1 MARKSLGFVP
11 LIWEC
16 PSCGTQ
22 NPGPIKSCTSC
33 GAPQPEDVKF
43 LRVDE
48 EKFNF
53 IKDEALIRMAKAGP
67 DIHCPWC
74 GTRNPSTAE
83 LCSKCGGE
91 LSQGGKLRQ
100 AGEKVQTVSEAAA
113 EAQAPQPPQSP
124 QPPQPPQAAP
134 TSGFKPPKPVNKK
147 TIIIAVAVIAVLCLA
162 GILLI
167 NWLNKT
173 DTIQATVSDVY
184 WERSIQIEEYQ
195 PVTKSDWCD
204 ELPSVVEVLSV
215 SEQYRYTSENPVANS
230 TEVCGEEYV
239 VDTGTGVGEVV
250 QDCVYEVYDDYCEYT
265 AWEWVAIAP
274 LTVSGHDLA
283 PHWPSLTPNDDQRES
298 GATEDYVITFSD
310 GGEEYTYTTNDL
322 DLFLQAEPGS
332 TWELTVNQFNQVR
345 ELNPYN

>member
-22 NPGPIKSCTSC
+22 NPGPIKACTGC

-43 LRVDE
+43 MQVDE

-74 GTRNPSTAE
+74 GTRNPSTAT

-91 LSQGGKLRQ
+91 LSQGGKPRQ
-100 AGEKVQTVSEAAA
+100 TGEKVQTVSEAEA
-113 EAQAPQPPQSP
+113 EVQAP
-124 QPPQPPQAAP
+124 QPPQPPQASTAN
-134 TSGFKPPKPVNKK
+134 GFKQPKKPVNKK
-147 TIIIAVAVIAVLCLA
+147 MIIIAVVVIAVLCLA

-167 NWLNKT
+167 SWLNKT
-173 DTIQATVSDVY
+173 DEIRATVTDVY
-184 WERSIQIEEYQ
+184 WERSVQIEEYQ
-195 PVTKSDWCD
+195 SVTSSDWCD
-204 ELPSVVEVLSV
+204 ELPGSAEVLSI
-215 SEQYRYTSENPVANS
+215 SQQYRYTSENPVANA

-250 QDCVYEVYDDYCEYT
+250 QDCVYEVYDDYCEYS
-265 AWEWVAIAP
+265 AWEWVA
-274 LTVSGHDLA
+274 VSPRTASGSDLS
-283 PHWPSLTPNDDQRES
+283 PYWPSLTLNDDQRES
-298 GATEDYVITFSD
+298 GTSENYVITFSSN
-310 GGEEYTYTTNDL
+310 GEEYTYTTNDVG
-322 DLFLQAEPGS
+322 LFLDAQPGS
-332 TWELTVNQFNQVR
+332 TWELSVNQLNQVR